1 MSMKRTMGRPR
12 LLLADDH
19 AMVVEGLRRLL
30 QPEFDFVGAVG
41 DGWALLEAAER
52 LKPDVIVVDVSMPL
66 LNGIEAVRRLK
77 KVKSGPKVIFLSM
90 HGNVEVATEA
100 LRAGASGYVLKHS
113 AAETL
118 SHAIWEA
125 LEGRLY
131 VSPRIAR
138 DVMAAVMESSQ
149 RKDKLAVQ
157 LTQREREVLQ
167 LVAEGRTIRGI
178 SAILEVAVRTV
189 VFHKSNI
196 MDKLGLRTTAD
207 LTQYA
212 IKSGVISIQMPGSD
226 GVIENEPSAVAK
238 AMGAASGPLDL
249 YIQHDSPGSNKES
262 NWLPAPTG
270 PLGLTMRLYAPKA
283 AALDGRWSPPA
294 VNQVK

>member
-1 MSMKRTMGRPR
+1 MNMRRNTGRPR

-19 AMVVEGLRRLL
+19 AIVVEGLRRLL
-30 QPEFDFVGAVG
+30 QPEFDLIGAVG

-77 KVKSGPKVIFLSM
+77 KAGLRAKVVMLSM
-90 HGNVEVATEA
+90 HGDVEVATEA

-113 AAETL
+113 AAEGL
-118 SHAIWEA
+118 SHAIWEV
-125 LEGRLY
+125 LEGRVF

-149 RKDKLAVQ
+149 RKDGLAVQ

-178 SAILEVAVRTV
+178 SAILQVAVRTV

-212 IKSGVISIQMPGSD
+212 IKSGVISIEMPGSD
-226 GVIENEPSAVAK
+226 GVIENTASTAPDTMGVANFPSPLRSAGLRARKSAV
-238 AMGAASGPLDL
+238 G
-249 YIQHDSPGSNKES
+249 
-262 NWLPAPTG
+262 
-270 PLGLTMRLYAPKA
+270 
-283 AALDGRWSPPA
+283 
-294 VNQVK
+294 